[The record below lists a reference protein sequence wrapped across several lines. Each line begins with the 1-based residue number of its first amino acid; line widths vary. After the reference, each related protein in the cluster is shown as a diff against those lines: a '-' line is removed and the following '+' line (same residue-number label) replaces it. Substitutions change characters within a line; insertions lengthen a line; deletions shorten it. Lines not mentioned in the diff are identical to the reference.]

1 MRKTLLFAF
10 TLLAACQGSN
20 SGTANAGTLPD
31 GGVIQSQGV
40 KAPAGFFSETIGSV
54 SAARELAA
62 LPNGDLLVA
71 TDGTSIYLIAGAE
84 ADAGVPLAA
93 PVKYLDIPDGPSQG
107 ITFEPQSSTIYFAS
121 QHGVWSLPWVAGQAA
136 GTPVQVASVRTGPI
150 APNSDGDVHITSSV
164 AFANGHLYVAV
175 GSSCNACTETDP
187 TRAVIL
193 EMNPDGSSVTTKAT
207 RIRNAIAL
215 ATNPAT
221 NTVWAGGAGQDNLPL
236 GHPYEFFDSVTLHA
250 GTGTANYGW
259 PACEENQHAYV
270 AGSDCSNT
278 VAPLVALPA
287 YSSWIGAVF
296 YPATQTGTYAFPS
309 ANRGLYLAGHGS
321 WHTINGA
328 YFTPP
333 RVAFVPL
340 AGDAPA
346 TAVNWSD
353 PSTQWTEFLGGFQLS
368 DGVTRIGR
376 PTGIAVGA
384 QGSLFV
390 ADDTANQVYR
400 VRPR

>member
-1 MRKTLLFAF
+1 MRKALLLGFI
-10 TLLAACQGSN
+10 LVAACQGSG
-20 SGTANAGTLPD
+20 SGTANAGTFPD
-31 GGVIQSQGV
+31 GGVIESQGV
-40 KAPAGFFSETIGSV
+40 KAPTAFFSETIGNV
-54 SAARELAA
+54 NGARQLAA

-71 TDGTSIYLIAGAE
+71 TLGTSIYLIAGAE

-93 PVKYLDIPDGPSQG
+93 PVKYLDIADGPSQG
-107 ITFEPQSSTIYFAS
+107 ITFEPQSSTLYFAS
-121 QHGVWSLPWVAGQAA
+121 QHAVWSLPWVAGQPA
-136 GTPVQVASVRTGPI
+136 GTPAKIVSVRTGPI

-193 EMNPDGSSVTTKAT
+193 EMNPDGSNVTTKAT

-215 ATNPAT
+215 AANPAT

-236 GHPYEFFDSVTLHA
+236 GHPYEFFDAMTLHP
-250 GTGTANYGW
+250 GIANYGW
-259 PACEENQHAYV
+259 PACEENQHAYI
-270 AGSDCSNT
+270 AGSNCSAT

-287 YSSWIGAVF
+287 YSTWIGAVF
-296 YPATQTGTYAFPS
+296 YPTTQTGTHAFPS
-309 ANRGLYLAGHGS
+309 ASRGLYLAGHGS
-321 WHTINGA
+321 WHTTNGA

-333 RVAFVPL
+333 RVAFVPV
-340 AGDAPA
+340 AGDTPA
-346 TAVNWSD
+346 TAVNWAD
-353 PSTQWTEFLGGFQLS
+353 PAVQWTEFLGGFQLS

-376 PTGIAVGA
+376 PAGIAVGA

-390 ADDTANQVYR
+390 ADDTANQIYR